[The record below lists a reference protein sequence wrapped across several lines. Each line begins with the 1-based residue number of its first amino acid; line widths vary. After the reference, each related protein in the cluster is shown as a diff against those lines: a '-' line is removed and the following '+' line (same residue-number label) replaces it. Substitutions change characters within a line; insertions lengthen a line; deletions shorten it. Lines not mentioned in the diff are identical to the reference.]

1 MFSQTWKKYLPVINI
16 LLKRSVNEEQVLN
29 MNHTDFQRAAGG
41 RKVNFSFSSMQLKNG
56 RIDNTVKHTPFAREF
71 AVSLQEDEQIR
82 KILTGQHFY
91 FSMNKDTQ
99 LSIKNITPEAE
110 AAETISTEDATESK
124 NSE

>member
-29 MNHTDFQRAAGG
+29 MNHSDFQRAAGG
-41 RKVNFSFSSMQLKNG
+41 RKVNFSFSSIQLKNG

-82 KILTGQHFY
+82 KILLDQHFY

-99 LSIKNITPEAE
+99 LTIKKIPLVAE
-110 AAETISTEDATESK
+110 ENGAVSSDSSSESA
-124 NSE
+124 SLE